1 MSARFTNNGQGTPAT
16 SPTGG
21 ASTYYDEGAGRWGIP
36 YKWLVICA
44 VVFGVFMAIL
54 DSTIVNITLPKLE
67 AVFGAD
73 LNEIQWVIT
82 AYLLSLAVSI
92 PLAGYMADR
101 FGIKRIY
108 LSALGLFIIGSA
120 LCGLAWST
128 GSIVFFRIIQ
138 GLGGGALLPLGTA
151 MIFAAFPPQQRGLA
165 SAFLGIPIVLAPA
178 IGPTLGG
185 YLVQYA
191 DWRLIFYINVPVGI
205 LGLIVSWTVLRERRS
220 PEPGRFDLPGFML
233 STIGFST
240 LLYGISDASTDGWG
254 SVRVIAFVCVGIIA
268 LISFVFVEL
277 RTHRPLLDVRLFKDW
292 SYTSGS
298 IVTWTVQMSLFGSLF
313 LLPIYLQTLRGLN
326 AFQAGLWLLPS
337 ALITLIFQPIGGILV
352 DRIGAK
358 WIILVGTVALVITT
372 FSLSRLNLFTSFW
385 SFQMVLVIR
394 NIALSFTLQPSNVV
408 ALYNVPR
415 QLLPR
420 ATSLY
425 NVMRQLMVS
434 FGTAL
439 LATFVQNRE
448 PVHYA
453 RLAEQVTVFSPAA
466 YFVAGLTEAFQAQG
480 YDPTN
485 AHLAALQV
493 LSLQL
498 QGQATMNAFDD
509 AFLLTVG
516 IAILGV
522 IASFFLPSPA
532 RVRRSQERVQ
542 GVPMQTEETRG
553 SRAAALIE

>member
-1 MSARFTNNGQGTPAT
+1 M
-16 SPTGG
+16 
-21 ASTYYDEGAGRWGIP
+21 
-36 YKWLVICA
+36 
-44 VVFGVFMAIL
+44 
-54 DSTIVNITLPKLE
+54 
-67 AVFGAD
+67 
-73 LNEIQWVIT
+73 
-82 AYLLSLAVSI
+82 
-92 PLAGYMADR
+92 
-101 FGIKRIY
+101 
-108 LSALGLFIIGSA
+108 
-120 LCGLAWST
+120 
-128 GSIVFFRIIQ
+128 
-138 GLGGGALLPLGTA
+138 
-151 MIFAAFPPQQRGLA
+151 
-165 SAFLGIPIVLAPA
+165 
-178 IGPTLGG
+178 
-185 YLVQYA
+185 
-191 DWRLIFYINVPVGI
+191 
-205 LGLIVSWTVLRERRS
+205 
-220 PEPGRFDLPGFML
+220 
-233 STIGFST
+233 
-240 LLYGISDASTDGWG
+240 
-254 SVRVIAFVCVGIIA
+254 RVIAFVCIGILA
-268 LISFVFVEL
+268 LIGFVIVEL
-277 RTHRPLLDVRLFKDW
+277 RTRRPLLDVRLFKDW

-313 LLPIYLQTLRGLN
+313 LLPIYLQNLRGLN

-372 FSLSRLNLFTSFW
+372 FSLSRLNLFTGFW
-385 SFQMVLVIR
+385 SFQMILVVR

-448 PVHYA
+448 PVHYT
-453 RLAEQVTVFSPAA
+453 RLAEQITAFSPAA
-466 YFVAGLTEAFQAQG
+466 SFVAGLAQAFQAQG

-498 QGQATMNAFDD
+498 RGQATMNAFND

-522 IASFFLPSPA
+522 IAAFLLPSPA
-532 RVRRSQERVQ
+532 RMRRSQEYVQ
-542 GVPMQTEETRG
+542 GVPVQAEATRG